1 MGPSRSSSRA
11 SRRALSPSLTPSL
24 PTRPPAPVPA
34 TETGGCVVA
43 PGGSGAHGCSS
54 CTSSEARPH
63 AELQRLILRG
73 DVGRYDDVRRQLL
86 DAYGRYIPQ
95 GARHHPIRVYD
106 RASWV
111 RLLVMLGTNPDA
123 DILGLFFPIPQQECF
138 YGIQPSVLVP
148 EGATPHVVFHEL
160 VHAYTHERFWGMT
173 QGDASQDI
181 MPAFARTFAFRE
193 SWTETLTRKA
203 GHVASQ
209 ALAYDDDV
217 RRIRHMGGSPGDA
230 AERAV
235 FQGDVTA
242 LLAHVSHNLD
252 TSENALGGARN
263 LWEAWSG
270 HREGPSF
277 ERDPGIPRE

>member
-1 MGPSRSSSRA
+1 MRLTLGVSIDER
-11 SRRALSPSLTPSL
+11 LTESLFKAAG
-24 PTRPPAPVPA
+24 TR
-34 TETGGCVVA
+34 
-43 PGGSGAHGCSS
+43 
-54 CTSSEARPH
+54 
-63 AELQRLILRG
+63 QRL
-73 DVGRYDDVRRQLL
+73 QLL
-86 DAYGRYIPQ
+86 RTRF
-95 GARHHPIRVYD
+95 ARGVPDRFDCLDRRHVRV
-106 RASWV
+106 
-111 RLLVMLGTNPDA
+111 
-123 DILGLFFPIPQQECF
+123 
-138 YGIQPSVLVP
+138 
-148 EGATPHVVFHEL
+148 
-160 VHAYTHERFWGMT
+160 
-173 QGDASQDI
+173 
-181 MPAFARTFAFRE
+181 ARTFAFRE

-209 ALAYDDDV
+209 ELAYDDDV